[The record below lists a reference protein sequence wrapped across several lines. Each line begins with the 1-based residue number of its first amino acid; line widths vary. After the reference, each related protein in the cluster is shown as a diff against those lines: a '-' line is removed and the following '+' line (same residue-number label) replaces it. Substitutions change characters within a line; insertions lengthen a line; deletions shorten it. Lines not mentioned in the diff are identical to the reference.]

1 MTDSD
6 YIMAFQQVV
15 MPIAIEFDP
24 DLVMISAGFD
34 AATDD
39 PLGNCFVTPAGFAH
53 MTHMLKSLAKG
64 KVVACLEGGYNLRA
78 TAKSFTAMTRTLLG
92 EPPERLPPH
101 DAGAEMRASP
111 SAVHTIH
118 AVIRTQSRFWKCMY
132 PKTPDAQRRRQLQSK
147 RAHDL
152 IRYAQ
157 SRELLDE
164 MGMIELWIMRNVV
177 SKSFENQVLAT

>member
-1 MTDSD
+1 
-6 YIMAFQQVV
+6 
-15 MPIAIEFDP
+15 
-24 DLVMISAGFD
+24 
-34 AATDD
+34 
-39 PLGNCFVTPAGFAH
+39 
-53 MTHMLKSLAKG
+53 
-64 KVVACLEGGYNLRA
+64 
-78 TAKSFTAMTRTLLG
+78 
-92 EPPERLPPH
+92 
-101 DAGAEMRASP
+101 
-111 SAVHTIH
+111 
-118 AVIRTQSRFWKCMY
+118 MY